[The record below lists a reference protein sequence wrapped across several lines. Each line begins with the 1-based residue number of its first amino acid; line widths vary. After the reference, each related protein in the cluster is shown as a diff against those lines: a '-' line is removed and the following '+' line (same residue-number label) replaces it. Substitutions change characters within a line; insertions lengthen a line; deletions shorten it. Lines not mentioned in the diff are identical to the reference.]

1 MDRTDTVWG
10 HASEVM
16 VAEPLALRGADRRK
30 RQREASSQDPRM
42 SYIETLDLE
51 DDLYDRLHLDR
62 SAKLELGRRLAEA
75 WRSR

>member
-1 MDRTDTVWG
+1 
-10 HASEVM
+10 
-16 VAEPLALRGADRRK
+16 
-30 RQREASSQDPRM
+30 M